1 MANQTHCLGVETR
14 STHWLWP
21 CIDMGMNDEAIAI
34 QFDRSP
40 MAEHGLVKKVT
51 LTMPVLEVPELRDD
65 VRVLARRAWEDRTR
79 SEYVGVMI
87 VRRFHGLL
95 ADVNAPMDLQEMA
108 LAMQLQEQQHANLC
122 MEAAKALGSDGSVA
136 FEVAELQQARGTED
150 LARQMLEMIVGT
162 FVVGERVALALL
174 EHAVKALPDSGFK
187 KILKHILRDEVLHGR
202 FGPPLL
208 RQIREG
214 VAPKW
219 LPYPGD
225 DWLHAFLKS
234 HMERMEARD
243 VVEPDEAKMFDDP
256 EAARQLE
263 SLGIPNSHDFKD
275 VYLRSLREDIPK
287 ALEEAGIT

>member
-1 MANQTHCLGVETR
+1 MYR
-14 STHWLWP
+14 R
-21 CIDMGMNDEAIAI
+21 GMNDEPIAI
-34 QFDRSP
+34 QFDRSALADHP
-40 MAEHGLVKKVT
+40 LVRKVT
-51 LTMPVLEVPELRDD
+51 MAVPVLEVPELRDD
-65 VRVLARRAWEDRTR
+65 VRMLARRAWEDRTR

-108 LAMQLQEQQHANLC
+108 IAMQLQEQQHANLC
-122 MEAAKALGSDGSVA
+122 MQAARALGSDGSVA
-136 FEVAELQQARGTED
+136 FEVSELQQARGTEE
-150 LARQMLEMIVGT
+150 LGRQMLEMIVGT
-162 FVVGERVALALL
+162 YVVGERVALALL

-187 KILKHILRDEVLHGR
+187 EILKHILRDEVLHGR

-208 RQIREG
+208 KQIREG

-234 HMERMEARD
+234 HIQNMESRD
-243 VVEPDEAKMFDDP
+243 VVEPDEAAMFADP
-256 EAARQLE
+256 EAAKQLE
-263 SLGIPNSHDFKD
+263 SLGIPNSHDFKE

-287 ALEEAGIT
+287 ALAEAGIS